1 MVEMSVAPP
10 PPSFF
15 FFTAFFLL
23 LLLLLLL
30 LRQFGFTIEKLQ
42 LFFLCVREE
51 GWGVLVWFH
60 TSPVNLIGFW
70 IFCHFFFKFYFYSHA
85 MQTVA

>member
-15 FFTAFFLL
+15 FSQPFFLL

-51 GWGVLVWFH
+51 GWGVLVCVPA
-60 TSPVNLIGFW
+60 SPVNLIGF
-70 IFCHFFFKFYFYSHA
+70 
-85 MQTVA
+85 